1 MTLPHSTEAAD
12 EPPPHALLF
21 DDVELHDV
29 EAHAEAVCAEVATK
43 PGCVPLDDAQL
54 QAWISGIVDH
64 DERALL
70 ALYEATLSRVYGLV
84 LRLVRR
90 SQLAEE
96 VAEEVYFQVWR
107 QAPRFDAERG
117 RPLTWLLGMARS
129 RAIDAIRRESRFQ
142 HEELNEESAPLS
154 APAAE
159 AAPAPAAVTT
169 DVQGKAVFAYEA
181 DDETEVSFAVGDTI
195 TNIVEDDSGWWTG
208 DANGKRGMFPANHVQ
223 KDGEAAPAAVA
234 AAAAPAATGIQG
246 KVVFDFEASEEGE
259 LSLTVGQVVNVLT
272 QDESG
277 WWTGEVDGKTG
288 LFPMN
293 YVEVIEA

>member
-1 MTLPHSTEAAD
+1 MTLPRSPEAAD
-12 EPPPHALLF
+12 ELPPHALLF
-21 DDVELHDV
+21 DDTELHDV
-29 EAHAEAVCAEVATK
+29 EAHAEAVCAEVAAK

-54 QAWISGIVDH
+54 QAWISGIVEH

-142 HEELNEESAPLS
+142 HEELDEESAPLS

-159 AAPAPAAVTT
+159 SGDELLAVA
-169 DVQGKAVFAYEA
+169 QGHAQLHRALLLLKPQPRQLVALAFFNGLSHEEIASQTSLPLGTVKSQIRRALITLREA
-181 DDETEVSFAVGDTI
+181 L
-195 TNIVEDDSGWWTG
+195 G
-208 DANGKRGMFPANHVQ
+208 DAGAHALPA
-223 KDGEAAPAAVA
+223 
-234 AAAAPAATGIQG
+234 
-246 KVVFDFEASEEGE
+246 
-259 LSLTVGQVVNVLT
+259 
-272 QDESG
+272 
-277 WWTGEVDGKTG
+277 
-288 LFPMN
+288 
-293 YVEVIEA
+293 

>member
-1 MTLPHSTEAAD
+1 MTLPRSPEAAD
-12 EPPPHALLF
+12 ELPPHALLF
-21 DDVELHDV
+21 DDAELHDV
-29 EAHAEAVCAEVATK
+29 EAHAEAVCAEVAAK

-54 QAWISGIVDH
+54 QAWISGIVEH

-142 HEELNEESAPLS
+142 HEELDEESAPLS

-159 AAPAPAAVTT
+159 SGDELLAVA
-169 DVQGKAVFAYEA
+169 QGHAQLHRALLLLKPQPRQLVALAFFNGLSHEEIASQTSLPLGTVKSQIRRALITLREA
-181 DDETEVSFAVGDTI
+181 L
-195 TNIVEDDSGWWTG
+195 G
-208 DANGKRGMFPANHVQ
+208 DAGAHALPA
-223 KDGEAAPAAVA
+223 
-234 AAAAPAATGIQG
+234 
-246 KVVFDFEASEEGE
+246 
-259 LSLTVGQVVNVLT
+259 
-272 QDESG
+272 
-277 WWTGEVDGKTG
+277 
-288 LFPMN
+288 
-293 YVEVIEA
+293 